1 MSAYGRKWEMQRPS
15 RAAQDAAVVALTE
28 AVRQIGLATSLV
40 GRVTMLAESNRLLAI
55 LKAAQQEEI
64 GE

>member
-1 MSAYGRKWEMQRPS
+1 VSAYGRKWEMQRPS

-40 GRVTMLAESNRLLAI
+40 GRAAILADAKRLLARTM
-55 LKAAQQEEI
+55 AAKQEEI